1 MIGLLPY
8 ILFISAYYIML
19 TKANKAHH
27 AKLSLMF
34 TVMLIIMFFMLKYIN
49 SWLKNDR
56 NKKS

>member
-19 TKANKAHH
+19 TKANNAYH